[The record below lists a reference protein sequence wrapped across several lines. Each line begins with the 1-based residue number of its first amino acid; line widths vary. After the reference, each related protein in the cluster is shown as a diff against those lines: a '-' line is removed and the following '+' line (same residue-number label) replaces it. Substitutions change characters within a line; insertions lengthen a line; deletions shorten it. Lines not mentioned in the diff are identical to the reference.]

1 MDFAMRA
8 NRMPCFQFA
17 RTQCRANEGSSMTAA
32 KTGQPD
38 TFPVR
43 VPTGIPGLDEVLGGG
58 VPQGHI
64 YLVEGES
71 GAGKST
77 IGLHFLME
85 GRARG
90 ERTVWIT
97 MSETERELHDTA
109 RSHGWQLEGIDIL
122 NLVVSQE
129 VLKSEE
135 KYSFFSPADVEFND
149 TTRAIVAAVE
159 RIKPARVVFDPFS
172 DIRHLVRDT
181 LRYRRQILAL
191 RDFFAEQGCTVFLM
205 QEMTRGTS
213 GDIQAEALTHG
224 YMTLHQDSPE
234 YGGQRRRLR
243 VHKMRGIA
251 FRDGYHDFA
260 IHTGGIRVYP
270 RLVAA
275 EHYDDLPEELVP
287 SGMHQ
292 LDDLLHGGVDRGSS
306 LLIMGAAG
314 VGKSTLATQYAAA
327 AAKRGE
333 RVSFFIFDETLR
345 AFRARSD
352 KLGLDVQRHFD
363 SGLIRVRQVDS
374 AEFSPGQFAHL
385 VMDAVDQDGAQLIVI
400 DSLSGYLSAMP
411 EERFLSTHVHE
422 LLTFL
427 SYRNVLTVLTLAQ
440 HGVVGENVQSPVD
453 ISYLADTV
461 LLLRYFEAF
470 GAVKRAL
477 SVVKKRSG
485 PHEVLIREMQI
496 GPPDGIKIGQPLTNF
511 QGVLTGRPIY
521 TGEEPQ
527 LHPAGK

>member
-1 MDFAMRA
+1 M
-8 NRMPCFQFA
+8 Q
-17 RTQCRANEGSSMTAA
+17 AA
-32 KTGQPD
+32 SAGRPEA
-38 TFPVR
+38 FPER
-43 VPTGIPGLDEVLGGG
+43 VPTGIAGLDEVLGGG
-58 VPQGHI
+58 LPKGHI

-77 IGLHFLME
+77 IGLHFVIE
-85 GRARG
+85 GRRRG
-90 ERTVWIT
+90 ERTLWIT
-97 MSETERELHDTA
+97 MSETERELHDA
-109 RSHGWQLEGIDIL
+109 AKSHGWTLEGIDIL

-129 VLKSEE
+129 VLRSEE

-159 RIKPARVVFDPFS
+159 RVKPARVVFDPFS

-191 RDFFAEQGCTVFLM
+191 RDFFAEQQCTVLLM
-205 QEMTRGTS
+205 QEMTRGS
-213 GDIQAEALTHG
+213 AGDIQAEALTHG

-275 EHYDDLPEELVP
+275 RHFDDLPEESVS
-287 SGMHQ
+287 SGLPR
-292 LDDLLHGGVDRGSS
+292 LDNLLHGGVDRGSS

-314 VGKSTLATQYAAA
+314 VGKSTLATQYTAAA
-327 AAKRGE
+327 AGRGE
-333 RVSFFIFDETLR
+333 RVALFIFDETLR
-345 AFRARSD
+345 TFRARSE
-352 KLGLDVQRHFD
+352 KLGLDVRKHIE
-363 SGLIRVRQVDS
+363 SGLLMPRQIDT

-385 VMDAVDQDGAQLIVI
+385 VMDAVNEGGAQMVVI

-411 EERFLSTHVHE
+411 EERFLSTHIHE

-427 SYRNVLTVLTLAQ
+427 SYRNVVTILTLAQ
-440 HGVVGENVQSPVD
+440 HGVVGERVQSPVD

-470 GAVKRAL
+470 GSVKRAL
-477 SVVKKRSG
+477 SAVKKRSG
-485 PHEVLIREMQI
+485 PHEVLIREMQV
-496 GPPDGIKIGQPLTNF
+496 GPPEGIKIGEPLIQF

-521 TGEEPQ
+521 TGEEPE
-527 LHPAGK
+527 LHARGK

>member
-1 MDFAMRA
+1 M
-8 NRMPCFQFA
+8 Q
-17 RTQCRANEGSSMTAA
+17 AA
-32 KTGQPD
+32 KTGQPE
-38 TFPVR
+38 TFPER
-43 VPTGIPGLDEVLGGG
+43 VPTGIRGLDEVLGGG
-58 VPQGHI
+58 LPTGHI

-77 IGLHFLME
+77 IGLHFVLE
-85 GRARG
+85 GRRRG
-90 ERTVWIT
+90 ERTLWIT
-97 MSETERELHDTA
+97 MSETERELHDAA
-109 RSHGWQLEGIDIL
+109 RSHGWQLNGIDIL

-159 RIKPARVVFDPFS
+159 RIKPSRVVFDPFS

-191 RDFFAEQGCTVFLM
+191 RDFFAEQKCTVLLM
-205 QEMTRGTS
+205 QEMTRGMS

-243 VHKMRGIA
+243 VHKMRGIP

-270 RLVAA
+270 RLIAA
-275 EHYDDLPEELVP
+275 EHFDDLPEEGVL
-287 SGMHQ
+287 SGKPRI
-292 LDDLLHGGVDRGSS
+292 DDMLGGGIDRGSS

-314 VGKSTLATQYAAA
+314 VGKSTLASQYVAAA
-327 AAKRGE
+327 AERGE
-333 RVSFFIFDETLR
+333 KVGLFIFDETLR
-345 AFRARSD
+345 TFRARSE
-352 KLGLDVQRHFD
+352 KLGLQMGKYFD
-363 SGLIRVRQVDS
+363 QGLVLPRQIDT
-374 AEFSPGQFAHL
+374 AEFSPGQFSHL
-385 VMDAVDQDGAQLIVI
+385 VMDSVEQDGAQLVVI

-411 EERFLSTHVHE
+411 EERFLATHIHE

-427 SYRNVLTVLTLAQ
+427 SYRNVLTILTLAQ
-440 HGVVGENVQSPVD
+440 HGVVGERVQSPVD
-453 ISYLADTV
+453 LSYLADTV

-470 GAVKRAL
+470 GMVKRAL

-485 PHEVLIREMQI
+485 PHEVLIREMQV
-496 GPPDGIKIGQPLTNF
+496 GPPEGIQIGEPLVQF

-521 TGEEPQ
+521 TGEEPE
-527 LHPAGK
+527 LHARGK

>member
-1 MDFAMRA
+1 
-8 NRMPCFQFA
+8 MPA
-17 RTQCRANEGSSMTAA
+17 AGSQQADKQSPAA
-32 KTGQPD
+32 E
-38 TFPVR
+38 R
-43 VPTGIPGLDEVLGGG
+43 VPTGIPGMDEVLGGG
-58 VPQGHI
+58 LPKGHI

-77 IGLHFLME
+77 IGLHFVLE
-85 GRARG
+85 GRRRG
-90 ERTVWIT
+90 ERTLWIT
-97 MSETERELHDTA
+97 MSETERELHEA
-109 RSHGWQLEGIDIL
+109 AKSHGWTLDGVDIL

-129 VLKSEE
+129 VLRSEE

-159 RIKPARVVFDPFS
+159 RVKPARVVFDPFS

-191 RDFFAEQGCTVFLM
+191 RDFFAEQQCTVLLM

-275 EHYDDLPEELVP
+275 EHFDDLPEESIS
-287 SGMHQ
+287 SGMQ
-292 LDDLLHGGVDRGSS
+292 RLDNLLHGGVDRGSS
-306 LLIMGAAG
+306 MLIMGAAG
-314 VGKSTLATQYAAA
+314 VGKSTLASQYAAA
-327 AAKRGE
+327 AAARGE
-333 RVSFFIFDETLR
+333 RVALFIFDETLR
-345 AFRARSD
+345 TFWVRSER
-352 KLGLDVQRHFD
+352 LGLDMRKHVD
-363 SGLIRVRQVDS
+363 SGLVRPRQIDT

-385 VMDAVDQDGAQLIVI
+385 VMDAVEDGAQMVVI

-411 EERFLSTHVHE
+411 EERFLTTHVHE

-427 SYRNVLTVLTLAQ
+427 SYRNVVTILTLAQ
-440 HGVVGENVQSPVD
+440 HGVVGERVQSPVD

-470 GAVKRAL
+470 GSVRRAL

-496 GPPDGIKIGQPLTNF
+496 GPPEGIKIGEPLTQF
-511 QGVLTGRPIY
+511 HGVLTGRPIY
-521 TGEEPQ
+521 TGEEPE
-527 LHPAGK
+527 LHARGK

>member
-1 MDFAMRA
+1 M
-8 NRMPCFQFA
+8 Q
-17 RTQCRANEGSSMTAA
+17 AA
-32 KTGQPD
+32 KTEQSE
-38 TFPVR
+38 TFPER
-43 VPTGIPGLDEVLGGG
+43 VPTGIRGLDEVLGGG
-58 VPQGHI
+58 LPTGHI

-77 IGLHFLME
+77 IGLHFVLE
-85 GRARG
+85 GRRRG
-90 ERTVWIT
+90 ERTLWIT
-97 MSETERELHDTA
+97 MSETERELHDAA
-109 RSHGWQLEGIDIL
+109 RSHGWQLQGIDIL

-159 RIKPARVVFDPFS
+159 RVKPSRVVFDPFS

-191 RDFFAEQGCTVFLM
+191 RDFFSEQKCTVLLM

-243 VHKMRGIA
+243 VHKMRGIP

-260 IHTGGIRVYP
+260 IHTGGLRVYP
-270 RLVAA
+270 RLIAA
-275 EHYDDLPEELVP
+275 EHFDDLPEAAVL
-287 SGMHQ
+287 SGKPRI
-292 LDDLLHGGVDRGSS
+292 DDMLGGGIDRGSS

-314 VGKSTLATQYAAA
+314 VGKSTLASQYVAAA
-327 AAKRGE
+327 AERGE
-333 RVSFFIFDETLR
+333 KVALFIFDETLR
-345 AFRARSD
+345 TFRARSE
-352 KLGLDVQRHFD
+352 KLGLAMGKYFD
-363 SGLIRVRQVDS
+363 KGLVMPRQIDT

-385 VMDAVDQDGAQLIVI
+385 VMDAVEEDGAQIVVI

-411 EERFLSTHVHE
+411 EERFLSTHIHE

-427 SYRNVLTVLTLAQ
+427 SYRNVLTILTLAQ
-440 HGVVGENVQSPVD
+440 HGVVGEHVQSPVD

-470 GAVKRAL
+470 GMVKRAL

-485 PHEVLIREMQI
+485 AHEVLIREMQI
-496 GPPDGIKIGQPLTNF
+496 GPPGGIQIGEPLIQF

-521 TGEEPQ
+521 TGEEPE
-527 LHPAGK
+527 LHARGK

>member
-1 MDFAMRA
+1 MQAA
-8 NRMPCFQFA
+8 NS
-17 RTQCRANEGSSMTAA
+17 RTAPSS
-32 KTGQPD
+32 PD
-38 TFPVR
+38 RTT
-43 VPTGIPGLDEVLGGG
+43 TGIAGMDEVLGGG
-58 VPQGHI
+58 LPKGHI

-77 IGLHFLME
+77 IGLHFVME
-85 GRARG
+85 GRRLG
-90 ERTVWIT
+90 ERTLWIT
-97 MSETERELHDTA
+97 MSETERELHDAA
-109 RSHGWQLEGIDIL
+109 RSHGWTLEGVDIL

-191 RDFFAEQGCTVFLM
+191 RDFFAEQGCTVLLM

-224 YMTLHQDSPE
+224 YLTLHQDSPE

-275 EHYDDLPEELVP
+275 EHFDDLPEESVS
-287 SGMHQ
+287 SGLQ
-292 LDDLLHGGVDRGSS
+292 RLDDLLFGGVDRGSS
-306 LLIMGAAG
+306 MLIMGAAG

-327 AAKRGE
+327 AADRGE
-333 RVSFFIFDETLR
+333 RVALFIFDETLR
-345 AFRARSD
+345 TFRARSQ
-352 KLGLDVQRHFD
+352 KLGLDMGKHFA
-363 SGLIRVRQVDS
+363 SGLVMPRQIDT

-385 VMDAVDQDGAQLIVI
+385 VMDAVTGDGAQIVII

-427 SYRNVLTVLTLAQ
+427 SYHNVVTILTLAQ
-440 HGVVGENVQSPVD
+440 HGLVGERVQSPVD

-461 LLLRYFEAF
+461 LVLRYFEAF
-470 GAVKRAL
+470 GSVKRAL

-485 PHEVLIREMQI
+485 PHEVLIREMQV
-496 GPPDGIKIGQPLTNF
+496 GPPEGIKIGEPLIQF

-521 TGEEPQ
+521 TGEEPE
-527 LHPAGK
+527 LHAKGK